1 MSTAREYCQNI
12 GRELDALELILSTD
26 IEAMKQ
32 IIAGNSANWVDDDD
46 EAKQYYEAI
55 NELNADVE
63 LDAYQIVSQYLY
75 ETVLE
80 ITILRTDDRQQ
91 TRVEILRTC
100 GGPRCDI
107 SRDSNDGQIISV
119 TTYNGHDQ
127 STIRNSYPELSNYL
141 DELAQ

>member
-12 GRELDALELILSTD
+12 GRELEALELILSTD
-26 IEAMKQ
+26 IEAMRQ
-32 IIAGNSANWVDDDD
+32 IIAGNSANWTDDD
-46 EAKQYYEAI
+46 EAKQYNEAI
-55 NELNADVE
+55 NELDADIE

-80 ITILRTDDRQQ
+80 ITILRTDDHQQ

-119 TTYNGHDQ
+119 TTYDGHDQ
-127 STIRNSYPELSNYL
+127 ATIRNSYPELSNYL

>member
-1 MSTAREYCQNI
+1 MGLTSAE
-12 GRELDALELILSTD
+12 
-26 IEAMKQ
+26 
-32 IIAGNSANWVDDDD
+32 NSANWEDED
-46 EAKQYYEAI
+46 EAKQYNEAI
-55 NELNADVE
+55 NELDADIE
-63 LDAYQIVSQYLY
+63 LDAYEIVSQYLY

-119 TTYNGHDQ
+119 TTYDGHDQ
-127 STIRNSYPELSNYL
+127 ATIRNSYPELSNYL

>member
-1 MSTAREYCQNI
+1 MSTAHEYCQNI
-12 GRELDALELILSTD
+12 GRELEALELILSTD
-26 IEAMKQ
+26 IEAMKL
-32 IIAGNSANWVDDDD
+32 IIAGKSAYNVD
-46 EAKQYYEAI
+46 EAQQYSEAVS
-55 NELNADVE
+55 ELDADIE

-80 ITILRTDDRQQ
+80 ITILRTDDHQQ

-119 TTYNGHDQ
+119 TTYDGHDQ
-127 STIRNSYPELSNYL
+127 ATIRNSYPELSNYL

>member
-12 GRELDALELILSTD
+12 GRELEALELILSTD
-26 IEAMKQ
+26 IEALRLITTERTTYDNETIEQ
-32 IIAGNSANWVDDDD
+32 YD
-46 EAKQYYEAI
+46 EAVS
-55 NELNADVE
+55 ELDADIE

-119 TTYNGHDQ
+119 TTYDGHDQ
-127 STIRNSYPELSNYL
+127 ATIRNSYPELSNYL

>member
-26 IEAMKQ
+26 IEAIKQ
-32 IIAGNSANWVDDDD
+32 IIAGNSANWTDDD
-46 EAKQYYEAI
+46 EAKQYSEAI
-55 NELNADVE
+55 NELDADIE

-80 ITILRTDDRQQ
+80 ITILRTDNRQQ

-107 SRDSNDGQIISV
+107 SRDSNDGQIVSV
-119 TTYNGHDQ
+119 TTYDGHDQ
-127 STIRNSYPELSNYL
+127 ATIRNSYPELSNYL

>member
-12 GRELDALELILSTD
+12 GRELEALELILSTD
-26 IEAMKQ
+26 IEAMRQ
-32 IIAGNSANWVDDDD
+32 IIAGNSANWADDD
-46 EAKQYYEAI
+46 EAKQYSEAI
-55 NELNADVE
+55 NELEADIE

-119 TTYNGHDQ
+119 TTYDGHNQ
-127 STIRNSYPELSNYL
+127 ATIRNSYPELSNYL

>member
-1 MSTAREYCQNI
+1 MNTAREYCQNI

-26 IEAMKQ
+26 IEAIKQ
-32 IIAGNSANWVDDDD
+32 IIAGNSANWEDED
-46 EAKQYYEAI
+46 EAKQYNEAI
-55 NELNADVE
+55 NELDADIE

-119 TTYNGHDQ
+119 TTYDGHDQ
-127 STIRNSYPELSNYL
+127 ATIRNSYPELSNYL

>member
-32 IIAGNSANWVDDDD
+32 IIAGNSANWADDD
-46 EAKQYYEAI
+46 EAKQYSEAI
-55 NELNADVE
+55 NELDADIE

-80 ITILRTDDRQQ
+80 ITILRTDDHQQ
-91 TRVEILRTC
+91 TRIEILRTC

-119 TTYNGHDQ
+119 TTYDGHDQ
-127 STIRNSYPELSNYL
+127 ATIRNSYPELSNYL

>member
-1 MSTAREYCQNI
+1 MSTAHEYCQNI
-12 GRELDALELILSTD
+12 GRELEALELILSTD
-26 IEAMKQ
+26 IEALRLITTERTAYDNETIEQ
-32 IIAGNSANWVDDDD
+32 YN
-46 EAKQYYEAI
+46 EAV
-55 NELNADVE
+55 NELDADIE

-100 GGPRCDI
+100 GGTRCDI
-107 SRDSNDGQIISV
+107 SRDNNDGQIISV
-119 TTYNGHDQ
+119 TTYDGHDQ
-127 STIRNSYPELSNYL
+127 ATIRNSYPELSNYL